1 MKIAAIALAG
11 GQSSRM
17 GQDKALV
24 EIDGVPL
31 LQRICTAAQQ
41 AGSTEIYIVTGWQ
54 ERYQKLAL
62 PSGSKFV
69 HDRDRQGALF
79 GFALGLAEVNQAS
92 NPLDWVLLLAC
103 DLPHLDGAILQTWAN
118 QLSDLPEKAI
128 AYLPRHVASSSQN
141 SRQNFKYQPEWEPLC
156 GFYRSSC
163 LKNLEEFIETGGS
176 SFQRWL
182 SQNNV
187 EAIGNV
193 DSQMLLNCNTPI
205 DLLRVKTVK

>member
-31 LQRICTAAQQ
+31 LQRICAVAQQ
-41 AGSTEIYIVTGWQ
+41 AGAIEICVVTAWQ
-54 ERYQKLAL
+54 ERYQKLVL
-62 PSGSKFV
+62 PTIAKFV

-79 GFALGLAEVNQAS
+79 GFSLGLAEVNKAS
-92 NPLDWVLLLAC
+92 NPPDWVLLLAC

-118 QLSDLPEKAI
+118 HLSDLPEKAI
-128 AYLPRHVASSSQN
+128 AYLPRHIASNAQN

-156 GFYRSSC
+156 GFYRTSC
-163 LKNLEEFIETGGS
+163 LKSLEEFIETGGS

-182 SQNNV
+182 SQGNV
-187 EAIGNV
+187 EAIDEV
-193 DSQMLLNCNTPI
+193 DPQMLFNCNTPT
-205 DLLRVKTVK
+205 DLLNVKNA